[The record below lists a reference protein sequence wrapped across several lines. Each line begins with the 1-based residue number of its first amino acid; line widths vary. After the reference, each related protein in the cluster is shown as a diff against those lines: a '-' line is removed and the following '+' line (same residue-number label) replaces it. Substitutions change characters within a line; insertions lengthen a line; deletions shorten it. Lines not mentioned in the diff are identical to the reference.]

1 MKTRSKPI
9 RIYRNPDTL
18 HAYITT
24 VQGKGRYFLR
34 EKLPERLWR
43 PDPPEELIDSLR
55 NCEGHGGK

>member
-1 MKTRSKPI
+1 MSPPWVSQIKTHSKPI

-34 EKLPERLWR
+34 EKLPETL
-43 PDPPEELIDSLR
+43 ETSST
-55 NCEGHGGK
+55 